1 MGLILIL
8 RRSLFGLVSAICL
21 LAVALPAPANETVQ
35 VIQLKHRP
43 AVELAPVVRSL
54 LGPNDALSTTDYRLI
69 VRAPPATLAE
79 VERVVRQ
86 LDVARRQLT
95 ITVRHVL
102 SGERE
107 GTTHGISGE
116 VPIGRNGSVRLPK
129 SMRGQDT
136 VIIGDPNGVQYR
148 GGERRTTS
156 ESKQTQQLRVQDG
169 ASAYIRMGQSIPQVQ
184 QVLVLAGDR
193 AVLSQGVTLRDVT
206 TGFDV
211 RPQVRGGEQV
221 QLDITPR
228 VARLSDPRHAIV
240 DFRELAT
247 TVTTR
252 LGEWIDLGQ
261 ILGNNSEVNRA
272 ILQRDTARS
281 DEQWRVLL
289 KVE

>member
-1 MGLILIL
+1 M
-8 RRSLFGLVSAICL
+8 
-21 LAVALPAPANETVQ
+21 Q

-43 AVELAPVVRSL
+43 AAELAPVVRSL

-69 VRAPPATLAE
+69 MRASPATLAQ

-102 SGERE
+102 SNERE
-107 GTTHGISGE
+107 RATHGISGE

-156 ESKQTQQLRVQDG
+156 ESEQTQRLRVQDG
-169 ASAYIRMGQSIPQVQ
+169 ASAYIRMGQSIPQMQ
-184 QVLVLAGDR
+184 QVLMLAGDR

-211 RPQVRGGEQV
+211 RPQVRGEQV

-272 ILQRDTARS
+272 ILQRDATRS

>member
-1 MGLILIL
+1 MGLTLIL
-8 RRSLFGLVSAICL
+8 RRFQLGLVSAICL
-21 LAVALPAPANETVQ
+21 LAVALPAPATETVQ

-211 RPQVRGGEQV
+211 RPQVRGEQV

-272 ILQRDTARS
+272 ILQRDAARS

>member
-1 MGLILIL
+1 MPVLERLSLQLLGLACVFALTL
-8 RRSLFGLVSAICL
+8 ANAAGDSLK
-21 LAVALPAPANETVQ
+21 
-35 VIQLKHRP
+35 VIELKHRP
-43 AVELAPVVRSL
+43 AAELASVVRSL

-69 VRAPPATLAE
+69 VRASPVTLAE

-95 ITVRHVL
+95 ITVRHVQ

-107 GTTHGISGE
+107 RTTHGISGE
-116 VPIGRNGSVRLPK
+116 VPIGRSGSVRLPPQTH
-129 SMRGQDT
+129 GNET
-136 VIIGDPNGVQYR
+136 VIIGKRDGVQYR

-156 ESKQTQQLRVQDG
+156 ELEQTQQLRVQDG

-184 QVLVLAGDR
+184 QVLMLAGDR

-211 RPQVRGGEQV
+211 RPQVRGEQV

-247 TVTTR
+247 TVTAR

-261 ILGNNSEVNRA
+261 ILGTNSEVNRA

>member
-1 MGLILIL
+1 M
-8 RRSLFGLVSAICL
+8 
-21 LAVALPAPANETVQ
+21 Q

-69 VRAPPATLAE
+69 VRASPTTLAE

-95 ITVRHVL
+95 ITVRHVQ

-107 GTTHGISGE
+107 RTTHGISGE
-116 VPIGRNGSVRLPK
+116 VPIGRNGSVRLPPQP
-129 SMRGQDT
+129 RGNET
-136 VIIGDPNGVQYR
+136 VIIGKRDGVQYR
-148 GGERRTTS
+148 GGERRTAGES
-156 ESKQTQQLRVQDG
+156 EQTQQLRVQDG

-184 QVLVLAGDR
+184 RVLVLAGDR
-193 AVLSQGVTLRDVT
+193 AVISEGVTLRDVT

-211 RPQVRGGEQV
+211 RPLVRGERV

-261 ILGNNSEVNRA
+261 TLGNNSEVNRA
-272 ILQRDTARS
+272 ILQRDAARS

>member
-1 MGLILIL
+1 M
-8 RRSLFGLVSAICL
+8 
-21 LAVALPAPANETVQ
+21 Q

-43 AVELAPVVRSL
+43 AAELAPVVRSL
-54 LGPNDALSTTDYRLI
+54 LGPDDALSTTDYRLI
-69 VRAPPATLAE
+69 VRAPPATLAQ
-79 VERVVRQ
+79 VERVVRE
-86 LDVARRQLT
+86 LDIARRQLT

-116 VPIGRNGSVRLPK
+116 VPIGRDGSVRLPPQTH
-129 SMRGQDT
+129 GNET
-136 VIIGDPNGVQYR
+136 IVIGKRDGVQYR
-148 GGERRTTS
+148 GGERRTTNAS
-156 ESKQTQQLRVQDG
+156 EQTQQLRVQDG

-211 RPQVRGGEQV
+211 RPQVRGEQV
-221 QLDITPR
+221 QLDIIPR
-228 VARLSDPRHAIV
+228 VARLSDARHAIV

-247 TVTTR
+247 TVTVP
-252 LGEWIDLGQ
+252 LGEWIDLGRVLGDGSQ
-261 ILGNNSEVNRA
+261 INRA
-272 ILQRDTARS
+272 ILQRDAERS
-281 DEQWRVLL
+281 HEQWRVLL